1 MSGEL
6 DFAPVIRPRAAGVIG
21 AHVALEMR
29 NGQSLVEAVAH
40 PFVQG
45 YYDEHPF
52 LLDELAAD
60 PAVRDALTAV

>member
-6 DFAPVIRPRAAGVIG
+6 DFAPIIRPRAAGVIG
-21 AHVALEMR
+21 AHVALEIR
-29 NGQSLVEAVAH
+29 NGCSLGEAVAH

-45 YYDEHPF
+45 HYDEHPF

-60 PAVRDALTAV
+60 PAVRAALIPV